1 MDPIDQLVE
10 KYGPAAVC
18 EALTAIVT
26 PERIARI
33 DAILDQRLGSVVAVC
48 EDTYD
53 PHNAAAAIRT
63 TEALGL
69 QEMHVI
75 ESEERFSATQ
85 SVTRG
90 ANKWIDLVRDEDAV
104 TAVAALRAR
113 GFRTLATLPDA
124 PHDVEDAPVDAPI
137 AVLFG
142 NEHAGLSPAAIAA
155 CDGAVSVKMW
165 GMTESFNLSVTVGLA
180 MSRLATR
187 RRAYLGVAGD
197 LDPVRRQRLR
207 ARWFALRVKGVAGVL
222 ERLVGK

>member
-69 QEMHVI
+69 QEMHV
-75 ESEERFSATQ
+75 STSRSCSTVPW
-85 SVTRG
+85 S
-90 ANKWIDLVRDEDAV
+90 
-104 TAVAALRAR
+104 TAGR
-113 GFRTLATLPDA
+113 
-124 PHDVEDAPVDAPI
+124 HS
-137 AVLFG
+137 
-142 NEHAGLSPAAIAA
+142 SPRY
-155 CDGAVSVKMW
+155 SH
-165 GMTESFNLSVTVGLA
+165 
-180 MSRLATR
+180 SR
-187 RRAYLGVAGD
+187 
-197 LDPVRRQRLR
+197 
-207 ARWFALRVKGVAGVL
+207 
-222 ERLVGK
+222 